1 MFCTRMTRL
10 MQPPEPRVAKI
21 GASRMGY
28 RVAMTTSSEIHDILH
43 PAVEE
48 LEDKHADEGDA
59 MYMLGRMV
67 VAVEHLAKRMD
78 ELNTTGHSHS

>member
-1 MFCTRMTRL
+1 MVT
-10 MQPPEPRVAKI
+10 I
-21 GASRMGY
+21 
-28 RVAMTTSSEIHDILH
+28 SSEIHDILH

-48 LEDKHADEGDA
+48 LEDDHADQGDA

-78 ELNTTGHSHS
+78 ELIPRGSLPS